1 MSARAR
7 ASGCLEELGLPGA
20 SETAAQL
27 GVDAEG
33 AKAAMAAMFAASPH
47 AFVHSVTR
55 PVLQCIGDSD
65 RRVPPFQA
73 QQYHYALRERG
84 VDARLLVYPGQGH
97 PISKPDMEGDVYVNT
112 ARWFSRYD
120 ARASGVQSSPASS
133 TTARL

>member
-84 VDARLLVYPGQGH
+84 VA
-97 PISKPDMEGDVYVNT
+97 
-112 ARWFSRYD
+112 AF
-120 ARASGVQSSPASS
+120 ASGLSVRVPRLFLSQAIQFTAVSKLLEVIASS
-133 TTARL
+133 K